1 MLKRSNGANGTKSY
15 KELGG
20 TQLHKLIT
28 EQNTDF
34 NTLSANFTKW
44 SNTFKQF
51 VGKLAVNCL
60 NVFDHFVRLALKGL
74 IKNYNTKQITEL
86 NIKEKFSSKMASS
99 IRDYTIVRIVQ
110 VTHHQGNVSVSYSA
124 SRGIQCSCMSLI
136 SGSWTLFKSPGLLDK
151 FDLEITYKFKGINY

>member
-1 MLKRSNGANGTKSY
+1 M
-15 KELGG
+15 
-20 TQLHKLIT
+20 
-28 EQNTDF
+28 
-34 NTLSANFTKW
+34 
-44 SNTFKQF
+44 
-51 VGKLAVNCL
+51 
-60 NVFDHFVRLALKGL
+60 FDHFVRMALKGL

-110 VTHHQGNVSVSYSA
+110 VTHHQGNVNVSYSA